1 MVTFE
6 DLDCFIAEMRRK
18 IKMRFYNVTMK
29 PNIIDKWV
37 DKIEKW
43 EEKYIYGCC
52 RIQIE
57 QDCIQCSRKKL

>member
-1 MVTFE
+1 
-6 DLDCFIAEMRRK
+6 
-18 IKMRFYNVTMK
+18 MRFYNVTMK
-29 PNIIDKWV
+29 PNISDKWV
-37 DKIEKW
+37 EKIEKW